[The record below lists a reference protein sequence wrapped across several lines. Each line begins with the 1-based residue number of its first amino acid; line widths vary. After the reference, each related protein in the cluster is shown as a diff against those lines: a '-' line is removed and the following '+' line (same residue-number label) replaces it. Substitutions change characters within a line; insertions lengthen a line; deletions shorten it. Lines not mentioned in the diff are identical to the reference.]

1 MRLIDENQTIADAQ
15 ISISQE
21 EEMDMII
28 CDKSDVTYHPETKC
42 MYPCT
47 LSITCGLFWHYEPNN
62 QTSVLNLCQ
71 LPRPLLGT
79 PLTHKLQNCKNCKIN
94 VQTGKLIYPIA
105 TSLIAHK
112 IIKKKR
118 GTEPLPMVAKT
129 ACFAI
134 STQI

>member
-1 MRLIDENQTIADAQ
+1 MEHLQVFFLLRKSQSTSRTVTIYSISDVMLMRVTDENQTIADAQ

-28 CDKSDVTYHPETKC
+28 CDKSDVTYYPETKC

-47 LSITCGLFWHYEPNN
+47 LSITCGLFWQYEPNN

-79 PLTHKLQNCKNCKIN
+79 P
-94 VQTGKLIYPIA
+94 
-105 TSLIAHK
+105 
-112 IIKKKR
+112 
-118 GTEPLPMVAKT
+118 
-129 ACFAI
+129 
-134 STQI
+134 